1 MKYLPEDTAAEP
13 EEVAMEVTVV
23 VEVAME
29 FPGMVYMMVELLVGV
44 ELEEDPNIR
53 DTCMSLIIIIT
64 HCVHN

>member
-44 ELEEDPNIR
+44 ELEEDPNI
-53 DTCMSLIIIIT
+53 
-64 HCVHN
+64 